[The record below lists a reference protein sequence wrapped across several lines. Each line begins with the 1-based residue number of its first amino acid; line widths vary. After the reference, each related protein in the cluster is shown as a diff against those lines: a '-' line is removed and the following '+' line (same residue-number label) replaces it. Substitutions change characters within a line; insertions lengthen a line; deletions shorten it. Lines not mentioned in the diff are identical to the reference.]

1 MYTSTLWGVL
11 TCMRS
16 SACSS
21 VLTVVPALVDIAPV
35 PSVARLAATLG
46 HLASVKEA
54 APAVQTLDI
63 TGLRGRSC
71 GDNSMVMNVGSES
84 KPPRVC
90 IKFVTLKQICFGV
103 SLPPGVTVP
112 AYRLQHID
120 KTRTKTKR
128 LLDSS
133 CSSASLITSGGCIQ
147 SGPPSLQFSTLEA
160 DHHPT
165 AS

>member
-1 MYTSTLWGVL
+1 MYKTSTLCGVL

-16 SACSS
+16 SARSS
-21 VLTVVPALVDIAPV
+21 ILTVVPALVDLAPV
-35 PSVARLAATLG
+35 PHVARLAATLG
-46 HLASVKEA
+46 HLAKVKEA

-71 GDNSMVMNVGSES
+71 GENSMLINVGSES

-90 IKFVTLKQICFGV
+90 IKYVTLKRICFSV

-120 KTRTKTKR
+120 KTQTKSQR

-133 CSSASLITSGGCIQ
+133 CSSAFLITSGGCIK
-147 SGPPSLQFSTLEA
+147 SGPPFLQFSTLEA
-160 DHHPT
+160 DHLHT
-165 AS
+165 S